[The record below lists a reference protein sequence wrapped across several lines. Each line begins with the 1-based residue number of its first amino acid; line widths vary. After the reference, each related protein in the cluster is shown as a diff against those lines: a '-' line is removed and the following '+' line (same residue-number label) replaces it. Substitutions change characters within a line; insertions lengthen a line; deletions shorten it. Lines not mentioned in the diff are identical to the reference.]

1 MEHLII
7 DIMNEFGYLGITLLI
22 ILENIFPPIP
32 SEVILTF
39 GGFMTTHT
47 SMSVIGV
54 ILFSTVG
61 ATVGALILY
70 YIGYLLSEERLGYF
84 LDGKIGRVLG
94 FKKEEVNKAVEWFNK
109 KGKLAVLLCRCVPIV
124 RSLISIPAGISK
136 IEMTTFV
143 CYTFIGSAIWNG
155 ILVYAGAAAGAS
167 WEKVPGTIEK
177 YSSFVAIIVT
187 VLFTVGTW
195 KIIKKKLKG

>member
-124 RSLISIPAGISK
+124 RSLISIP
-136 IEMTTFV
+136 
-143 CYTFIGSAIWNG
+143 
-155 ILVYAGAAAGAS
+155 
-167 WEKVPGTIEK
+167 EKK
-177 YSSFVAIIVT
+177 
-187 VLFTVGTW
+187 
-195 KIIKKKLKG
+195 

>member
-1 MEHLII
+1 M
-7 DIMNEFGYLGITLLI
+7 
-22 ILENIFPPIP
+22 
-32 SEVILTF
+32 
-39 GGFMTTHT
+39 
-47 SMSVIGV
+47 
-54 ILFSTVG
+54 
-61 ATVGALILY
+61 
-70 YIGYLLSEERLGYF
+70 ERL
-84 LDGKIGRVLG
+84 
-94 FKKEEVNKAVEWFNK
+94 EECWEWFNK